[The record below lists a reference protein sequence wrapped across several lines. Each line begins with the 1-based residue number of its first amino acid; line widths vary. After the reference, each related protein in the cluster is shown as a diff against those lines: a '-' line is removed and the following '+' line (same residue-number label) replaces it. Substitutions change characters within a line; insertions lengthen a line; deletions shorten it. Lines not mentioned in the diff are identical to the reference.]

1 MNSTNSN
8 LRAGLAAG
16 LLANGIWGLFP
27 LYWHLLGGAA
37 STEILAHRIVW
48 CLVSLAA
55 ALALTGRLGACARAV
70 RALASDRRLA
80 LTLFAAT
87 VFASANWLINIVG
100 ANTDRV
106 VELGIG
112 MFITPLATVGL
123 GMAFFHEQLSRTRV
137 AAVALAAAGVL
148 IMIFELGRF
157 PWIAIGVSASW
168 AVYGALKKTVRMDP
182 WYSITVEHAMM
193 APFALAWLAWLAA
206 SGEGVFLAPGRAAL
220 SLELMGTGLLTLI
233 PMVSFSIA
241 AQKLPLILL
250 GIIQYLNPVM
260 TLLLGLFWFGEPIS
274 RGEVIPLLFIWSGI
288 ALYLVPSAVAA
299 LREKARQAL

>member
-1 MNSTNSN
+1 MDSTNSN

-112 MFITPLATVGL
+112 MFITPLATV
-123 GMAFFHEQLSRTRV
+123 
-137 AAVALAAAGVL
+137 
-148 IMIFELGRF
+148 
-157 PWIAIGVSASW
+157 
-168 AVYGALKKTVRMDP
+168 
-182 WYSITVEHAMM
+182 
-193 APFALAWLAWLAA
+193 
-206 SGEGVFLAPGRAAL
+206 
-220 SLELMGTGLLTLI
+220 
-233 PMVSFSIA
+233 
-241 AQKLPLILL
+241 LP
-250 GIIQYLNPVM
+250 
-260 TLLLGLFWFGEPIS
+260 
-274 RGEVIPLLFIWSGI
+274 VIPLGLWQ
-288 ALYLVPSAVAA
+288 L
-299 LREKARQAL
+299 LRLWKRRRSIRASPQWRSPRPGSSS